1 MTLINAVTDTH
12 CATRVA
18 LVAAGGFFLSGLLT
32 GVWKYAHIA
41 QRADAQAPA
50 YVDIAH
56 RASLMYAFAA
66 LLLAQFAQL
75 SAWPSAV
82 NLWATVL
89 PLAFFALAIGGY
101 VLHGVLGDTDN
112 QFRRPQMMG
121 ALRLPRHGL
130 ASFMVLLVIA
140 EIGGFVVL
148 FAGLL
153 RAFQLI

>member
-1 MTLINAVTDTH
+1 MMLAIADIT
-12 CATRVA
+12 CASRLG
-18 LVAAGGFFLSGLLT
+18 LVAAGIFFLSGLLT

-41 QRADAQAPA
+41 QRSDAQAPA

-66 LLLAQFAQL
+66 LLLAQFAQI
-75 SAWPSAV
+75 SAWPATV
-82 NLWATVL
+82 NLWASAL

-112 QFRRPQMMG
+112 QFRRPHMMG
-121 ALRLPRHGL
+121 AWRLPQHAL
-130 ASFMVLLVIA
+130 AAFMVLLVLA

-148 FAGLL
+148 FAGML
-153 RAFQLI
+153 RAFNLV

>member
-1 MTLINAVTDTH
+1 MTIDPTTLSA
-12 CATRVA
+12 AAQLA
-18 LVAAGGFFLSGLLT
+18 LVAAGVFFLSGLLT

-75 SAWPSAV
+75 STWPAAV
-82 NLWATVL
+82 NLWSTAL

-101 VLHGVLGDTDN
+101 VLHGMLGDTDN
-112 QFRRPQMMG
+112 QFRRPHRMG
-121 ALRLPRHGL
+121 ALPLPRHGL
-130 ASFMVLLVIA
+130 AVFMVLLVLA

-148 FAGLL
+148 FAGVL
-153 RAFQLI
+153 RAFGLI